1 MERVACPY
9 WKTLG
14 HNFFFGKGQILSFG
28 DGQIH
33 IPVDV

>member
-14 HNFFFGKGQILSFG
+14 HNFFLERDRYFLLEMDRYIFQ
-28 DGQIH
+28 
-33 IPVDV
+33 